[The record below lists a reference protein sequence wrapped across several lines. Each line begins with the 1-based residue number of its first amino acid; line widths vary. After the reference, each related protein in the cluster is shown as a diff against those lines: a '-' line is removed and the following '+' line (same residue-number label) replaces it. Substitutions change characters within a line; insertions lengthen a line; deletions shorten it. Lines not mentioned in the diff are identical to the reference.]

1 MHCCPQVDQAAG
13 SALKDAANIPTV
25 DSVASS
31 GDVTQ
36 SSSHSTAF
44 MTHDVTAAARVANV
58 NIPPS
63 VSVPAIS
70 TEKRGSSAYL
80 TQTNRTTLNYSPG
93 HTASTSQ
100 LSGAANT
107 ITATST
113 KTQQQQQQKRDK
125 DEELFEFLNSPD
137 NGAAGAAAESV
148 MARKASQS
156 NLKSLS
162 SGRHSRQSSV
172 SSTVSNKSSSRVS
185 GGGGGG
191 GAELKSGAA
200 LSLAVTAA
208 DASSGKQ
215 RVVVWPREVS

>member
-1 MHCCPQVDQAAG
+1 MRCCPQVDQAAG
-13 SALKDAANIPTV
+13 SALKDAANIPAV
-25 DSVASS
+25 DSVTST
-31 GDVTQ
+31 GDLTQ
-36 SSSHSTAF
+36 PSSHSTAF
-44 MTHDVTAAARVANV
+44 GTHDVTAAARVANV

-63 VSVPAIS
+63 ASVPAIS
-70 TEKRGSSAYL
+70 EKRGSSAYL

-100 LSGAANT
+100 LAGAANT
-107 ITATST
+107 AIAATTT
-113 KTQQQQQQKRDK
+113 KTQQQQQKRDK